1 MRAAYRVLAYLVA
14 AGVVVQAMAMVFAT
28 AGLFKWIEGGGQLYK
43 AVTES
48 DETLFPEEVGFAIHA
63 MNGAMIVPAIALLL
77 LICSFFARI
86 PGGVKWAA
94 LVFLLV
100 VVQVFLGFS
109 GFAIPALGAV
119 HGLNALLLFT
129 AAIYAARRQR
139 DVAAKPADVAAE
151 PEERLATPA

>member
-1 MRAAYRVLAYLVA
+1 
-14 AGVVVQAMAMVFAT
+14 
-28 AGLFKWIEGGGQLYK
+28 
-43 AVTES
+43 
-48 DETLFPEEVGFAIHA
+48 
-63 MNGAMIVPAIALLL
+63 MIVPAIALLL

-109 GFAIPALGAV
+109 GFAVPALGAV

>member
-1 MRAAYRVLAYLVA
+1 MKTAYRVLAYLVA
-14 AGVVVQAMAMVFAT
+14 AGVVVQAMAMVFAI
-28 AGLFKWIEGGGQLYK
+28 AGLFKWIDGGGQLYK

-48 DETLFPEEVGFAIHA
+48 DETLFPEEVGFSIHA
-63 MNGAMIVPAIALLL
+63 MNGMMIIPAIALLL
-77 LICSFFARI
+77 LIWSFFARI

-94 LVFLLV
+94 MVFLLV

-129 AAIYAARRQR
+129 AAIYTARRRR
-139 DVAAKPADVAAE
+139 DVAAKPALRPAE
-151 PEERLATPA
+151 PEERLTTPA